1 VNPDSHA
8 VVCATDIDGVAACK
22 MPVLV
27 DIPGPHLLDLAL
39 EWRES
44 EAADRLQIRLGDDD
58 IGVRLSLGFVTTESR
73 IVEVRVND
81 GSYHA
86 SGIEVERRPT

>member
-1 VNPDSHA
+1 MSPDSHA

-22 MPVLV
+22 K
-27 DIPGPHLLDLAL
+27 L

-44 EAADRLQIRLGDDD
+44 EAADRLQIRLGDAD
-58 IGVRLSLGFVTTESR
+58 IGVRLSLGFMTTESR